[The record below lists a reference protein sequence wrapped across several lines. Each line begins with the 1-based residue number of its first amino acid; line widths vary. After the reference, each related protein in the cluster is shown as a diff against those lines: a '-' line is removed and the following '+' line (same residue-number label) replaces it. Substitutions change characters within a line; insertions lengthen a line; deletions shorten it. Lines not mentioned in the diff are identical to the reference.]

1 MRNQIVGIL
10 VIGIAVLIGFIIY
23 FFYTA
28 LGDIVSSACTH
39 GETCPMW
46 GTITFQT
53 NISIGIMVFVVLIG
67 VYLIFFSK
75 EEKIITKIRTIKQK
89 QQIDP
94 KKITKDNYKKALGEM
109 TGEEKKI
116 FEAIIDSGGSML
128 QSDLVSKTNLNKVK
142 VTRTLDRLEGRNLI
156 ERRRRGMSNVVIL
169 RH

>member
-1 MRNQIVGIL
+1 
-10 VIGIAVLIGFIIY
+10 
-23 FFYTA
+23 
-28 LGDIVSSACTH
+28 
-39 GETCPMW
+39 
-46 GTITFQT
+46 
-53 NISIGIMVFVVLIG
+53 
-67 VYLIFFSK
+67 
-75 EEKIITKIRTIKQK
+75 
-89 QQIDP
+89 
-94 KKITKDNYKKALGEM
+94 M